1 MTLRI
6 PGSFGALALAAS
18 VAFGGVVGCGGGG
31 ERAQK
36 TASTQEPAA
45 PEAPAG
51 KAQHVTVSYYYLP
64 G

>member
-6 PGSFGALALAAS
+6 QGSFGALALAAC
-18 VAFGGVVGCGGGG
+18 VAIGAVVGCGGGG
-31 ERAQK
+31 DHPQK

>member
-6 PGSFGALALAAS
+6 PGSFGALALAAC
-18 VAFGGVVGCGGGG
+18 VVVGVVGCGGGAD
-31 ERAQK
+31 RAQK
-36 TASTQEPAA
+36 AASTQEPAA
-45 PEAPAG
+45 PEPPAG

>member
-1 MTLRI
+1 MTLRF
-6 PGSFGALALAAS
+6 PGSFGALVLAAS
-18 VAFGGVVGCGGGG
+18 VGLGGCGGGG
-31 ERAQK
+31 DRAQK

>member
-6 PGSFGALALAAS
+6 PGPFAAFALATC
-18 VAFGGVVGCGGGG
+18 VAVVGCGGGD
-31 ERAQK
+31 RAQK

-45 PEAPAG
+45 PEPPAG

>member
-6 PGSFGALALAAS
+6 PGSFAALALATC
-18 VAFGGVVGCGGGG
+18 VAVGGVVGCGGGD
-31 ERAQK
+31 RAQK

-45 PEAPAG
+45 PEPPAG

>member
-1 MTLRI
+1 MALRI
-6 PGSFGALALAAS
+6 QGSFAALTLATC
-18 VAFGGVVGCGGGG
+18 VAVVGCGGGG
-31 ERAQK
+31 DRAQK

-45 PEAPAG
+45 PEPPAG

>member
-6 PGSFGALALAAS
+6 PGSFGALALAAC
-18 VAFGGVVGCGGGG
+18 VTVVGCGGGG
-31 ERAQK
+31 DRAQK

-45 PEAPAG
+45 PEPPAG

>member
-6 PGSFGALALAAS
+6 PGSFAALARATC
-18 VAFGGVVGCGGGG
+18 VAVGGVGCGGGG
-31 ERAQK
+31 DRAQK

-45 PEAPAG
+45 PEPPAG